1 MNLYVDYL
9 FRTLTKKLKLGFLS
23 SSGRNFT
30 GRICIH
36 HRGGGRKRCSYR
48 LDFIRRINCFGII
61 IKRIKIS
68 FYSSFIGLIIY
79 ENGISSYILLS
90 NHVEENMRL
99 FSGTLPYGRS
109 NPMTTGSA
117 LPLIRMK
124 LFVVVN
130 NIELYP
136 FSGSSLA
143 RSAGVGAM
151 ITSQSKSRTNLKLKS
166 GWNLIVSNHCIGTI
180 GSGSNTLYKFVRIRK
195 AGLVRALG
203 IRPSVRG
210 VAMNPCDHPHG
221 GGEGKKSPPSAARTP
236 WGGLTKGTPTNRKY
250 YQRIK
255 KKLFKIY
262 R

>member
-1 MNLYVDYL
+1 MNLYVNYL
-9 FRTLTKKLKLGFLS
+9 FRTLTKKLKLGFLP

-36 HRGGGRKRCSYR
+36 HRGGGKKRCLYKI
-48 LDFIRRINCFGII
+48 DFIRRINCFGLVL
-61 IKRIKIS
+61 KRIKIS
-68 FYSSFIGLIIY
+68 FYSAFIGLIIY
-79 ENGISSYILLS
+79 ENGLSSYILLS
-90 NHVEENMRL
+90 NLVEEDMRL
-99 FSGTLPYGRS
+99 FSGTLSDSRRDHII
-109 NPMTTGSA
+109 TGSA
-117 LPLIRMK
+117 LPLIDMK
-124 LFVVVN
+124 LFMVVN

-143 RSAGVGAM
+143 RAAGVGAM
-151 ITSQSKSRTNLKLKS
+151 ITSQLKRTTHLKLKS
-166 GWNLIVSNHCIGTI
+166 GWNIIVSNHCIGSI
-180 GSGSNTLYKFVRIRK
+180 GSCSNTLYKFVRVRK

-236 WGGLTKGTPTNRKY
+236 WGGLTKGTPTNIKS